1 MKAQPGRTYAQVLQ
15 GRLHLLFTADDLPEW
30 SDVTEPAETHTV
42 FTIQAV
48 DVTDLNPQPE
58 PGWLWNGTAFV
69 APTAPAPV
77 IPQVVS
83 RFQAKAALL
92 AAGLLDD
99 VEAAM
104 AQASPVAQLAWSEAI
119 EFRRD
124 STTVAAM
131 ASQLSLTDENLDD
144 LFVAA
149 AQITA

>member
-1 MKAQPGRTYAQVLQ
+1 MYSMT
-15 GRLHLLFTADDLPEW
+15 
-30 SDVTEPAETHTV
+30 
-42 FTIQAV
+42 
-48 DVTDLNPQPE
+48 
-58 PGWLWNGTAFV
+58 PGWPRHVGTGSFV
-69 APTAPAPV
+69 NPETNAEYLAWIAAGNTPIPYVPPHAGV
-77 IPQVVS
+77 PQVVS